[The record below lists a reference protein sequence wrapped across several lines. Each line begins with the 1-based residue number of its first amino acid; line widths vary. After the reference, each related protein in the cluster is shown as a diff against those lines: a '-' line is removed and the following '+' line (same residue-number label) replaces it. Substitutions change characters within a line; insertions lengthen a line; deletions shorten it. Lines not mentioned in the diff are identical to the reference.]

1 MFVNSCMNKII
12 YLVVLVFVM
21 TGLFL
26 GVHHL
31 YQAIPHAGLGIDDA
45 NIFFVYG
52 RNIRHGFG
60 FVYNPGGERVE
71 GFTSLAWALV
81 CAVAFFLKTPE
92 RALLLI
98 NGILVSISLSL
109 LIFRLGK
116 QEKDAKKAFFIP
128 LAALAVGGWTFTAPE
143 FFSWCVL
150 SLMETGLWSA
160 GLMLC
165 LCTLAGSIAGRRID
179 RMVFPA
185 AIGGLLLIRPESM
198 AWGAGFIG
206 LHFLVSRAGSGRP
219 FLALRK
225 TAPAACTYVTVLAGL
240 TVFRLLYFGFPF
252 PNTYYAKV
260 SPDRLYSLREGWIYF
275 SAFLETN
282 GWLPVLLS
290 AAVLVAA
297 GWTLAGLVACYRKR
311 TLHLNEWD
319 VMAYAGSAAILIGL
333 LIPIWVG
340 GDHFASFRFYQPVWP
355 LLPIPLCYLV
365 SRLVQGLLRR
375 WGTRIT
381 EGHQRLLL
389 SAVNLLLALF
399 LTRSFMLSNNA
410 KWDRLEKS
418 ELHVDYEVAYDG
430 RYFGETLNQLF
441 EGIPP
446 PSMGAITAGGFKLA
460 YRGEVI
466 DLMGLNN
473 VAMGHAPGERKGI
486 KNHAAFNKDVF
497 YLLQPDVMPL
507 ALLRPDEISTPL
519 TLDHPQVQRCIQHKW
534 ARLPLKDLFT
544 DEAFHQAYTLV
555 YLARANSPD
564 GPGLLAFASNSY
576 LTALR
581 QNSGRLLISEESRT
595 NTPDV

>member
-1 MFVNSCMNKII
+1 MNKII
-12 YLVVLVFVM
+12 YLVVLVVVM

-26 GVHHL
+26 GVQHL
-31 YQAIPHAGLGIDDA
+31 YQAIPYAGLGIDDA

-52 RNIRHGFG
+52 RNIRQGFG

-71 GFTSLAWALV
+71 GFTSLAWALT
-81 CAVAFFLKTPE
+81 CAAAFFWRHPE
-92 RALLLI
+92 KVLLLV
-98 NGILVSISLSL
+98 NGLLVSISLSI
-109 LIFRLGK
+109 LIFRLGTH
-116 QEKDAKKAFFIP
+116 EKGAKNAFFIP
-128 LAALAVGGWTFTAPE
+128 LAALAVVGWTFTAPE

-160 GLMLC
+160 ALMLC
-165 LCTLAGSIAGRRID
+165 LCTLSGSITGRRAD
-179 RMVFPA
+179 RIVFPA

-206 LHFLVSRAGSGRP
+206 LHLIASRAGSGHS
-219 FLALRK
+219 FQALRK
-225 TAPAACTYVTVLAGL
+225 TAPAVCAYVAVLAGL

-275 SAFLETN
+275 SAFIETN
-282 GWLPVLLS
+282 GWLPVLLG

-297 GWTLAGLVACYRKR
+297 GWTLAGLVICFRKS
-311 TLHLNEWD
+311 TLRINEWD
-319 VMAYAGSAAILIGL
+319 VMAYTVSAAILIGL

-340 GDHFASFRFYQPVWP
+340 GDHFASFRFYQPIWP

-365 SRLVQGLLRR
+365 SRPAQWLLSR
-375 WGTRIT
+375 WGTRMT

-389 SAVNLLLALF
+389 SAVNLLLALL

-410 KWDRLEKS
+410 KWDRLEET
-418 ELHVDYEVAYDG
+418 ELHVDFEVAHDG

-441 EGIPP
+441 ENMPL

-544 DEAFHQAYTLV
+544 DEAFHRAYTLV
-555 YLARANSPD
+555 YLARGNSPD
-564 GPGLLAFASNSY
+564 EPGLLAFASNPY
-576 LTALR
+576 LSALR
-581 QNSGRLLISEESRT
+581 QNSGLLRIIEESR
-595 NTPDV
+595 PSAPGI